1 MIENDNSNEMKEA
14 LRKFNGI
21 LPGLELSI
29 PLYFFEK
36 IFTTLHYGEI
46 VNIDNI
52 FFLEVLLG
60 YLTYG
65 TDRFLDA
72 LAYERNSKLEINLA
86 KKKLYNEILDNKEFI
101 FGTLGISY
109 IITFIMLSQTEETTI
124 FIPLLTLNLFYTR
137 FKSKL
142 GLGKS
147 AFIGTMWLLACV
159 VLPCVI
165 HDHNYSIL
173 NDIQVCLSPLLTLMG
188 TSNYADIAD
197 IKEDKQ
203 NNVKTIPV
211 VFGKKVALYFTIIC
225 LLISTTLIVYNE
237 NNRILLFQNSFLE
250 MSNIGFAIYSLQL
263 INNDNNNDDN
273 NNL

>member
-1 MIENDNSNEMKEA
+1 MIITKFQRKPIINISNRSSFKSTRLYMIENDNSNEMREA

-124 FIPLLTLNLFYTR
+124 FIPL
-137 FKSKL
+137 
-142 GLGKS
+142 
-147 AFIGTMWLLACV
+147 FISSRV
-159 VLPCVI
+159 R
-165 HDHNYSIL
+165 
-173 NDIQVCLSPLLTLMG
+173 
-188 TSNYADIAD
+188 
-197 IKEDKQ
+197 
-203 NNVKTIPV
+203 
-211 VFGKKVALYFTIIC
+211 
-225 LLISTTLIVYNE
+225 IS
-237 NNRILLFQNSFLE
+237 
-250 MSNIGFAIYSLQL
+250 
-263 INNDNNNDDN
+263 
-273 NNL
+273 